1 MYILIAILL
10 FCFLIFIHELGH
22 FITAKL
28 TGVKVNEFAL
38 FMGPAIFKF
47 RRGETTYR
55 LNCLPIG
62 GYCAMEG
69 EDGENDDP
77 RAFVNA
83 KTWKRL
89 IILCAGSFMNFLA
102 GFLMV
107 LLLLVFT
114 AEIIPQKTISGL
126 ERKSDFVTAGIRVG
140 DEFYK
145 IDGRRV
151 YTSGDISMLL
161 ERNTTGVYDFT
172 MIRDGEKL
180 EFNDVSLSQKI
191 FFKGINKKS
200 TMGQKRFGVS
210 FGNYEEANLANELGY
225 AWDNCRDYARLV
237 WMGLEDLITG
247 RAGLQDMGGPVKIVE
262 VVNEAGTEAE
272 TKSEGLMIVFNLF
285 AFIAINLAVMNM
297 LPIPA
302 LDGGRVFT
310 LLVTWCI
317 EKIIGRK
324 VNPKVESYIHAI
336 GMILLLAFM
345 AFIMLKDIWGLIR

>member
-1 MYILIAILL
+1 MYILIAILF

-47 RRGETTYR
+47 KRGETTYR

-83 KTWKRL
+83 KVWKRL

-102 GFLMV
+102 GFLIV
-107 LLLLVFT
+107 LLLLAFT
-114 AEIIPQKTISGL
+114 AEIIPQKTVSYI
-126 ERKSDFVTAGIRVG
+126 EPESDLLTVGIREG

-145 IDGRRV
+145 IDGKRV
-151 YTSGDISMLL
+151 YTSGDISLL
-161 ERNTTGVYDFT
+161 LDRNTTDKFDFT
-172 MIRDGEKL
+172 VIRDGKKIKL
-180 EFNDVSLSQKI
+180 ENVTVERKDFGDGTPRL
-191 FFKGINKKS
+191 
-200 TMGQKRFGVS
+200 GVS
-210 FGNYEEANLANELGY
+210 FTNYEDANFFNEFGY

-237 WMGLEDLITG
+237 WMGLGDLISG
-247 RAGLQDMGGPVKIVE
+247 KAGLNDMGGPVKIVE
-262 VVNEAGTEAE
+262 VVDEAGKEAE
-272 TKSEGLMIVFNLF
+272 SKLDGVMIVINLF

-302 LDGGRVFT
+302 LDGGRVFG
-310 LLVTWCI
+310 LLVTWCL
-317 EKIIGRK
+317 EKILRRK
-324 VNPKVESYIHAI
+324 VNPQVEGYIHAV

-345 AFIMLKDIWGLIR
+345 AFITFKDIWSLF

>member
-1 MYILIAILL
+1 MYILIAILF

-47 RRGETTYR
+47 KRGETTYR

-83 KTWKRL
+83 KVWKRL

-102 GFLMV
+102 GFLIV
-107 LLLLVFT
+107 LLLLAFT
-114 AEIIPQKTISGL
+114 AEIIPQKTVSYI
-126 ERKSDFVTAGIRVG
+126 EPESDLLTVGIREG

-145 IDGRRV
+145 IDGKRV
-151 YTSGDISMLL
+151 YTSGDISLL
-161 ERNTTGVYDFT
+161 LDRNTTDKFDFT
-172 MIRDGEKL
+172 VIRDGKKIKL
-180 EFNDVSLSQKI
+180 ENVTVERKDFGDGTPRL
-191 FFKGINKKS
+191 
-200 TMGQKRFGVS
+200 GVS
-210 FGNYEEANLANELGY
+210 FTNYEDANFFNEFGY

-237 WMGLEDLITG
+237 WMGLGDLISG
-247 RAGLQDMGGPVKIVE
+247 KAGLNDMGGPVKIVE
-262 VVNEAGTEAE
+262 VVDEAGKEAE
-272 TKSEGLMIVFNLF
+272 SKLDGVMIVINLF

-302 LDGGRVFT
+302 LDGGRVFG
-310 LLVTWCI
+310 LLVTWCL
-317 EKIIGRK
+317 EKILRRK
-324 VNPKVESYIHAI
+324 INPQVEGYIHAV

-345 AFIMLKDIWGLIR
+345 AFITFKDIWSLF

>member
-1 MYILIAILL
+1 MYIVIAILL

-47 RRGETTYR
+47 KRGETTYR

-83 KTWKRL
+83 KPWKRL

-102 GFLMV
+102 GFLIV
-107 LLLLVFT
+107 LLILVFT
-114 AEIIPQKTISGL
+114 AEVIPQKTASYI
-126 ERKSDFVTAGIRVG
+126 EPESDLLTVGICEG

-145 IDGRRV
+145 IDGKRV
-151 YTSGDISMLL
+151 YTSGDISLL
-161 ERNTTGVYDFT
+161 LDRNTTGVYDFT
-172 MIRDGEKL
+172 VIRDGKKL
-180 EFNDVSLSQKI
+180 TFEDATIERKDFGDGNL
-191 FFKGINKKS
+191 
-200 TMGQKRFGVS
+200 RLGVS
-210 FGNYEEANLANELGY
+210 FTDYEEANFFNEFGY

-237 WMGLEDLITG
+237 WMGLGDLLGG
-247 RAGLQDMGGPVKIVE
+247 RAGLNDMGGPVKIVE
-262 VVNEAGTEAE
+262 VVDEAGKEAE
-272 TKSEGLMIVFNLF
+272 TRMDGVMTVLNLF

-302 LDGGRVFT
+302 LDGGRVFG
-310 LLVTWCI
+310 LLVTWCL
-317 EKIIGRK
+317 EKILRRK
-324 VNPKVESYIHAI
+324 INPQVEGYIHAV

-345 AFIMLKDIWGLIR
+345 AFITFKDIWSLF

>member
-114 AEIIPQKTISGL
+114 AEIIPQKTITHI
-126 ERKSDFVTAGIRVG
+126 EPESDFLAAGIQEG

-151 YTSGDISMLL
+151 YVSGDISMLID
-161 ERNTTGVYDFT
+161 RNTTGVYDFT
-172 MIRDGEKL
+172 VLRNGEKVSF
-180 EFNDVSLSQKI
+180 EDVPMESKDFGDGNPRL
-191 FFKGINKKS
+191 
-200 TMGQKRFGVS
+200 GVS
-210 FGNYEEANLANELGY
+210 FGGYEEANFFNEFGY

-247 RAGLQDMGGPVKIVE
+247 NAGLKDMGGPVKIVE